1 MSETSEPSGHPAV
14 DAVLDALAKLE
25 DLPVGEHPPI
35 FEEAHEALR
44 AALAQ
49 ARDGARVGGSV
60 ASGSGGAGPAS

>member
-1 MSETSEPSGHPAV
+1 MSETSEHSGHPAV

-49 ARDGARVGGSV
+49 ARDGDGV
-60 ASGSGGAGPAS
+60 AAGSGGTGPAS